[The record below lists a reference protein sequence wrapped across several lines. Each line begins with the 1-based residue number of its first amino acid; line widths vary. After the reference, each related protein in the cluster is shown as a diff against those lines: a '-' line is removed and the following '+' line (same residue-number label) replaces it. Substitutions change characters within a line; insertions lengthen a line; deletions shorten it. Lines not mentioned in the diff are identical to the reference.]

1 MPLKDGVIGGTADP
15 LGEQP
20 TPVPSADAAEQEVR
34 HRHVL
39 YVPGYDPRDP
49 GLYRRLAAFELRR
62 FAKLWGVKVDVDE
75 AHVDDPATPS
85 IRWNA
90 RVSAG
95 DAKVDVT
102 YETLRWDDLV
112 ARDFSVPLWLKL
124 ARGFGTTADVLF
136 TGHLFRIARASPWCA
151 VAWAYPIGLMAVMIA
166 LGFGLGWGAWALGA
180 AYGFGVAGVIVGV
193 AVALA
198 TPIAFMAAA
207 RKAKSF
213 LLHLMD
219 DGASQI
225 AYAHRR
231 DAAMQAR
238 VDAFADRIR
247 ALMAEDG
254 PQELLIVGHSSGSFI
269 AIDAIARAFEADPA
283 MGEGKPSLALLTV
296 GASELLVAMHPSAGW
311 FRERLKRLALE
322 TSVFWAEVVGPWDML
337 NFPHRDPVTEL
348 KLDVPDDRPNP
359 TFRRAFLTK
368 MLKADSIARLRRDRN
383 IFRAHFQFVMANEV
397 RGPFDYFSLICGPWR
412 ARTQFRRTAK
422 GAYMSPYLGPAV
434 YPPPKS

>member
-1 MPLKDGVIGGTADP
+1 MPLTDGLTSGPAD
-15 LGEQP
+15 L
-20 TPVPSADAAEQEVR
+20 SDAESTTEPRAACEQEVR
-34 HRHVL
+34 RRHVL
-39 YVPGYDPRDP
+39 FVPGYDPRDP
-49 GLYRRLAAFELRR
+49 ALYRRLAAFELRR
-62 FAKLWGVKVDVDE
+62 FAKLWGVKVDVDQE
-75 AHVDDPATPS
+75 HVDDPAIPS

-90 RVSAG
+90 RVTAG
-95 DAKVDVT
+95 EAEVEVT
-102 YETLRWDDLV
+102 YETLRWDDIV

-124 ARGFGTTADVLF
+124 ARGLCTTADVVF

-151 VAWAYPIGLMAVMIA
+151 VAWAYPIGLMAVVIA
-166 LGFGLGWGAWALGA
+166 LGCGLGWALWALGA
-180 AYGFGVAGVIVGV
+180 HYGYGAPGAVAGV
-193 AVALA
+193 AAALA

-247 ALMAEDG
+247 AIEAEPG
-254 PQELLIVGHSSGSFI
+254 LQELLIVGHSSGSFI
-269 AIDAIARAFEADPA
+269 AIDALARAFKADPEL
-283 MGEGKPSLALLTV
+283 GEGRPALALLTV

-311 FRERLKRLALE
+311 FRARLKQIAVE
-322 TSVFWAEVVGPWDML
+322 PGVFWAEVVGPWDML

-348 KLDVPDDRPNP
+348 KLDVPEDRPNP

-368 MLKADSIARLRRDRN
+368 MLKAESIARLRRERN

-397 RGPFDYFSLICGPWR
+397 RGPFDYFSLVCGPWR
-412 ARTQFRRTAK
+412 ARSQFWRTSK
-422 GAYMSPYLGPAV
+422 GADMSPFPDPPA
-434 YPPPKS
+434 YPPPKA